1 MVNIQVP
8 PRVKW
13 SEDQDMKNNNQIIY
27 QMKKSLILFI
37 IAGFMAISCRNE
49 KAYVEPQRSSIEKY
63 TDSLFGASIDSSM
76 VAGGAVIIHQKGE
89 TLLKKSYG
97 LASLELDVTMP
108 ENASFEI
115 GSVTKQFTAV
125 AILKLVED
133 GKLSLEDD
141 FTKYMDFDTKGRK
154 ITIDQLLNHTSGIA
168 SYTEIE
174 EFGSLVP
181 QDLPRDS
188 LTRIIETKDFLF
200 EPGEALIYN
209 NSAYYFLGLIIE
221 KITEKTYE
229 DYLSE
234 IIFQPLGMDNTY
246 YCSTSKPVKNKAYGY
261 DFSPDGLQQK
271 QYLNHKWPYAA
282 GSLCSTTEDLLIWM
296 DALHNQKIVTEAQ
309 YQKLVTPKTLNDGT
323 PVRYAM
329 GLTNF
334 MNYGHQEISH
344 GGGIPGFLSDTR
356 YYPEED
362 LYIICLVNT
371 AGPHGGNFFANNI
384 TWNILEKKEYE
395 GIELD
400 FDPNEITGSYSGQTR
415 GRKQSVKVDALTD
428 AITIEFNGNGKI
440 DTLRTYIGDYTWM
453 DGNTKI
459 RIKDGISK
467 VDQVSGFYIMKK
479 E

>member
-1 MVNIQVP
+1 
-8 PRVKW
+8 
-13 SEDQDMKNNNQIIY
+13 MKHL
-27 QMKKSLILFI
+27 LIL
-37 IAGFMAISCRNE
+37 ALAILSITASCRNE
-49 KAYVEPQRSSIEKY
+49 KAYVEPQLTGLEKY
-63 TDSLFGASIDSSM
+63 TDSLFTASIDSSM
-76 VAGGAVIIHQKGE
+76 VAGGAVLIHQNGE
-89 TLLKKSYG
+89 TLLKQAYG
-97 LASLELDVTMP
+97 QASLELDVPMP

-125 AILKLVED
+125 AILKLVEE

-141 FTKYMDFDTKGRK
+141 FTKYLDYDTKGRK
-154 ITIDQLLNHTSGIA
+154 VTINHLLNHTSGIA

-209 NSAYYFLGLIIE
+209 NSAYFFLGLIIE
-221 KITEKTYE
+221 KVTEKAYE
-229 DYLSE
+229 QYLDE
-234 IIFQPLGMDNTY
+234 VIFEPLGMKNTY
-246 YCSTSKPVKNKAYGY
+246 YCSTSKAVKNKAYGY
-261 DFSPDGLQQK
+261 DFSPEGLQQK

-296 DALHNQKIVTEAQ
+296 NALHNQKIVSNEQ
-309 YQKLVTPKTLNDGT
+309 YQELITPKTLNDGIQ
-323 PVRYAM
+323 VRYAM

-334 MNYGHQEISH
+334 TNYGHQEIGH

-371 AGPHGGNFFANNI
+371 AGPHGGNFFANKI

-400 FDPNEITGSYSGQTR
+400 FDPNEITGTYSGQTR
-415 GRKQSVKVDALTD
+415 GRKQSVNVQALTD

-459 RIKDGISK
+459 RIKDDLSK

-479 E
+479 K